1 MDELKAPLTAA
12 NAQAWYDLVYAPWV
26 KAQGLCDFEV
36 REGFFAARLPQA
48 AAMQFSSGAV
58 CGQAMMSAIDTVA
71 SMAACTGDRTTK
83 GTVYQHTHFVRPA
96 KGDDLR
102 VAASVLRFGKASAF
116 IETQV
121 TFVGS
126 GELVA
131 HATLEFAF

>member
-1 MDELKAPLTAA
+1 MELKPPLTAA
-12 NAQAWYDLVYAPWV
+12 NAQAWYEFVYAPWV
-26 KAQGLCDFEV
+26 KAQSLCDFEV
-36 REGFFAARLPQA
+36 SEGVVAARLPQA
-48 AAMQFSSGAV
+48 AEMQFSSGAI

-71 SMAACTGDRTTK
+71 SMAASTGDRLTK

-102 VAASVLRFGKASAF
+102 VEAKVMRFGKASAL
-116 IETQV
+116 IDARV

-131 HATLEFAF
+131 QAMLEFAF

>member
-1 MDELKAPLTAA
+1 MDLKAPLTAA
-12 NAQAWYDLVYAPWV
+12 NVQAWYDQVYAPWV

-48 AAMQFSSGAV
+48 AEMQFSSGAI

-102 VAASVLRFGKASAF
+102 VEANVQRFGKASAL
-116 IETQV
+116 IDARV

-131 HATLEFAF
+131 QAMLEFAF

>member
-1 MDELKAPLTAA
+1 MELKPPLTAA
-12 NAQAWYDLVYAPWV
+12 NAQAWYEFVYAPWV
-26 KAQGLCDFEV
+26 KAQSLCDFEV
-36 REGFFAARLPQA
+36 SEGRVAARLPQA
-48 AAMQFSSGAV
+48 AAMQFSSGAI

-71 SMAACTGDRTTK
+71 SMAASTGDRLTK

-102 VAASVLRFGKASAF
+102 VEAKVMRFGKASAL
-116 IETQV
+116 IDARV

-131 HATLEFAF
+131 QAMLEFAF

>member
-1 MDELKAPLTAA
+1 MDLKPPLTAA
-12 NAQAWYDLVYAPWV
+12 NVQAWYHQVYAPWV
-26 KAQGLCDFEV
+26 RAQGLCDFEV

-48 AAMQFSSGAV
+48 VEMQFSSGAI

-102 VAASVLRFGKASAF
+102 VEAKVLRFGKASAL
-116 IETQV
+116 IDARV
-121 TFVGS
+121 TFVAS

-131 HATLEFAF
+131 QAMLEFAF